1 MDREIFSQVVTDAT
15 GRDHTQVER
24 DILDGI
30 VLNSEQALEYRLVHE
45 IKTELFEKGA
55 KVLEIT

>member
-1 MDREIFSQVVTDAT
+1 
-15 GRDHTQVER
+15 
-24 DILDGI
+24 
-30 VLNSEQALEYRLVHE
+30 LNSEQALEYRLVHE